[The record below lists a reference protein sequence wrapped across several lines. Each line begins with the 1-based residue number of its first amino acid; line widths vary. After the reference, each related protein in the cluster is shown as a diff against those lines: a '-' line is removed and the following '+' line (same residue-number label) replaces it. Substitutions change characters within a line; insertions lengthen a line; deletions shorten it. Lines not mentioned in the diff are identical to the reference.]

1 MFDNDMS
8 ILNRYKL
15 FNSYSKVYILSNGVI
30 NNGFEPSQKVSQ
42 FKLGLIEN
50 VNKLM
55 PNDGVYAVYIKVNSK
70 NYMGMM
76 NIGYNPTFNSSE
88 KSIEVHILDFN
99 KDIYGIDIRVSIVE
113 KIRDEKKFF
122 SVEDLKKNLDL
133 DMKKVRQL
141 LSSH

>member
-1 MFDNDMS
+1 
-8 ILNRYKL
+8 
-15 FNSYSKVYILSNGVI
+15 
-30 NNGFEPSQKVSQ
+30 
-42 FKLGLIEN
+42 
-50 VNKLM
+50 
-55 PNDGVYAVYIKVNSK
+55 
-70 NYMGMM
+70 MM

-99 KDIYGIDIRVSIVE
+99 KDIYGIDVRVSIVE

-122 SVEDLKKNLDL
+122 SVEDLKKNLEL